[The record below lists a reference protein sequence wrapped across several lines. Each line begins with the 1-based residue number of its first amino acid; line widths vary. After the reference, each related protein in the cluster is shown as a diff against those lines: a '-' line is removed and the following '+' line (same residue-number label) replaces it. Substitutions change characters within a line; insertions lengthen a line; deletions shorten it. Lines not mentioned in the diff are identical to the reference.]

1 MALTGKKRAFADAV
15 LAGST
20 NKEAAIAAG
29 YSPATAAQ
37 SGSRM
42 AKDPVISAYLVE
54 RRGVAPV
61 QAAVAPPVAPPVA
74 PKGDEPPGGADEQQ
88 YDDPEKFLMD
98 QMNDPGLEMRMRIDV
113 AKALMPFKHQKLGEG
128 GKKEQRL
135 GNAKAASQGKFA
147 VPPPPPRL
155 VHSGGK

>member
-1 MALTGKKRAFADAV
+1 MALTGKKRMFADAV

-20 NKEAAIAAG
+20 NREAAIAAG

-42 AKDPVISAYLVE
+42 AKEPAIAECLAAH
-54 RRGVAPV
+54 RGGASTKHPAP
-61 QAAVAPPVAPPVA
+61 APTPPASA
-74 PKGDEPPGGADEQQ
+74 PKGDEPPGGPAEAH

-98 QMNDPGLEMRMRIDV
+98 QMNDPLLEVRMRIDV

-135 GNAKAASQGKFA
+135 GNAKSVSQGKFA
-147 VPPPPPRL
+147 VPLPPPRL

>member
-1 MALTGKKRAFADAV
+1 MFADAV

-42 AKDPVISAYLVE
+42 AKDEAIAAYLVE
-54 RRGVAPV
+54 NRGA
-61 QAAVAPPVAPPVA
+61 ATAVAVKPPPATPRPP
-74 PKGDEPPGGADEQQ
+74 PKGDEPAGGPRDLA
-88 YDDPEKFLMD
+88 YTDPKQFLMD
-98 QMNDPGLEMRMRIDV
+98 QMNDTELEMRMRIDA
-113 AKALMPFKHQKLGEG
+113 AKALMPFDHQKLGEG

-135 GNAKAASQGKFA
+135 GNAKAISQGRFA
-147 VPPPPPRL
+147 VPLPPPRL

>member
-1 MALTGKKRAFADAV
+1 MALTGKKRLFADAV

-42 AKDPVISAYLVE
+42 AKDTAIAAHIAEHRGTPPAKPVV
-54 RRGVAPV
+54 P
-61 QAAVAPPVAPPVA
+61 AAVRPAVP
-74 PKGDEPPGGADEQQ
+74 PKGDEPASGDVGKLYTDPAD
-88 YDDPEKFLMD
+88 YLMD
-98 QMNDPGLEMRMRIDV
+98 QMNDPALDPRDRRDA

-128 GKKEQRL
+128 GKKDQKQDA
-135 GNAKAASQGKFA
+135 AKTAARGKFA
-147 VPPPPPRL
+147 PAAAPKL
-155 VHSGGK
+155 VVNNK

>member
-1 MALTGKKRAFADAV
+1 MALTGKKRLFADAV

-42 AKDPVISAYLVE
+42 AKDPAIAAYLAE
-54 RRGVAPV
+54 NRGAAP
-61 QAAVAPPVAPPVA
+61 AASPAPASARPAAP
-74 PKGDEPPGGADEQQ
+74 PKGDEPARGAEKR
-88 YDDPEKFLMD
+88 YSDPADFLMD
-98 QMNDPGLEMRMRIDV
+98 QMNDDRLDPRDRRDA

-128 GKKEQRL
+128 GKKDQKQDA
-135 GNAKAASQGKFA
+135 AKTAARGKFA
-147 VPPPPPRL
+147 PAAAPKL
-155 VHSGGK
+155 VVNNK

>member
-1 MALTGKKRAFADAV
+1 MALTGKKRMFADAV

-42 AKDPVISAYLVE
+42 AKDAAIAAYLAE
-54 RRGVAPV
+54 KRGSVPSKSPAP
-61 QAAVAPPVAPPVA
+61 AATRPAAPPQ
-74 PKGDEPPGGADEQQ
+74 GDEPPGGPDDTH
-88 YDDPEKFLMD
+88 YDDPEKFLMH
-98 QMNDPGLEMRMRIDV
+98 QMNDPKLEMRMRIDV

-128 GKKEQRL
+128 GKKDQRL
-135 GNAKAASQGKFA
+135 SNAKAVGQGKFA

-155 VHSGGK
+155 VHNGGK